1 MPFTFLHACGLLI
14 LIDYSFHF
22 YLHNINKW
30 KNYFWRCIKIIVNL
44 IYLSHPSLEE
54 IMWFVLCL
62 KYKCHQLTNS
72 QRINS
77 LTFGG
82 KRISL
87 FNKKIL
93 LLELFRQEW
102 EKERKYED
110 DKKENCKLQLLGM
123 KNVFEFNMIILFE
136 IEDKYN
142 EEKVCHV
149 S

>member
-1 MPFTFLHACGLLI
+1 LEGREFL
-14 LIDYSFHF
+14 YS
-22 YLHNINKW
+22 I
-30 KNYFWRCIKIIVNL
+30 
-44 IYLSHPSLEE
+44 
-54 IMWFVLCL
+54 
-62 KYKCHQLTNS
+62 
-72 QRINS
+72 
-77 LTFGG
+77 
-82 KRISL
+82 
-87 FNKKIL
+87 KKIL